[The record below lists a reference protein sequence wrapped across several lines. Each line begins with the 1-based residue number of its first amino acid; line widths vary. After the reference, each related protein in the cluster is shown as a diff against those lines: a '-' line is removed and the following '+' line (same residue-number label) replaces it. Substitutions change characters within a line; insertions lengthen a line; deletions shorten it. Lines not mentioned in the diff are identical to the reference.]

1 MRYSGALPSASKHE
15 GTLLS
20 TLLKSSERCGFQED
34 QEAFLFHDG
43 PEHSTVRFDSFMESP
58 KGWRIFREWCWC
70 NMNAKK
76 KQGNF
81 PWFNMIRTYVSLR
94 FYNTP
99 RALALSEMH
108 FLRCQISET
117 YCFESKNLPLKHRA
131 SSTGNSK
138 PYGLMAS
145 YGICLGLCQC
155 PLFKKA
161 PVDSHNFTVKKTLP
175 PNRHRTRLTLTTLWS
190 DWDQV
195 GGNLREATSGDGGQ
209 VFTSRNAISGA
220 PQVRRPGLDFFSTM
234 AVVGCGWHKSSGS
247 SFGFSLNPCET
258 SVGGRAR
265 KSSIPTLLP

>member
-1 MRYSGALPSASKHE
+1 M
-15 GTLLS
+15 S
-20 TLLKSSERCGFQED
+20 TLLKSSERCGFQEVTKPS
-34 QEAFLFHDG
+34 LFQDG
-43 PEHSTVRFDSFMESP
+43 PEHSTVRFDCFMKALRVGE
-58 KGWRIFREWCWC
+58 WREW
-70 NMNAKK
+70 MLMQHERQK
-76 KQGNF
+76 KQGIF

-108 FLRCQISET
+108 FLRCQISEM

-175 PNRHRTRLTLTTLWS
+175 PNWHRTRLTLTTLWWS

-220 PQVRRPGLDFFSTM
+220 PQVRSRDWIFFSTM
-234 AVVGCGWHKSSGS
+234 AVVGCGWHRSSGS
-247 SFGFSLNPCET
+247 SSGFSLNPCET